1 MAVYKYNPNRGTNN
15 EEQDGEAFTRTAV
28 KARMYHPDGSFWN
41 GNQTIIRF
49 QQKLGLIMFALGGD
63 QDTRVVNTPVSKAT
77 GSQNINQD
85 TKIQRIKTKK

>member
-1 MAVYKYNPNRGTNN
+1 MAVYNYNPNRGTNN

-49 QQKLGLIMFALGGD
+49 QKNYWLDNVRFVGGE
-63 QDTRVVNTPVSKAT
+63 QDTRAVNTLVSKAT
-77 GSQNINQD
+77 GSQ
-85 TKIQRIKTKK
+85 KLKT

>member
-1 MAVYKYNPNRGTNN
+1 MYNYNPNRGTNN

-49 QQKLGLIMFALGGD
+49 QKKTWLYLSTFVLGLYGSVNIEIISEVKLG
-63 QDTRVVNTPVSKAT
+63 PVEQPSDA
-77 GSQNINQD
+77 NN
-85 TKIQRIKTKK
+85 